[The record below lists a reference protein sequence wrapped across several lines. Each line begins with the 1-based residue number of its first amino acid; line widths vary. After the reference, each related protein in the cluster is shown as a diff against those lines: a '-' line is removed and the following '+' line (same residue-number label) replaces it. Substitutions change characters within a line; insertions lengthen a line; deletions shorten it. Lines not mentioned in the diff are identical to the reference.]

1 MIRQPE
7 FVTMEV
13 FNWAVDEV
21 GEKKQDLDVSR
32 ARLES
37 FTEGLCIQMMHLG
50 PYSQEPAMIDL
61 LQQFVI
67 ENNLKNMTGIKGKH
81 HEIYLSDPRKTAPE
95 KLKTVLRLPVESQP
109 L

>member
-1 MIRQPE
+1 MALEGYFEYVVPPLEGLWWAVGDFDLKKRDQWHWTSMIRQPE

-50 PYSQEPAMIDL
+50 PYSQELATIDL
-61 LQQFVI
+61 LQ
-67 ENNLKNMTGIKGKH
+67 H
-81 HEIYLSDPRKTAPE
+81 S
-95 KLKTVLRLPVESQP
+95 S
-109 L
+109 

>member
-37 FTEGLCIQMMHLG
+37 FTEGLCVQMMHLG
-50 PYSQEPAMIDL
+50 PYSQEPATIDL
-61 LQQFVI
+61 LQ
-67 ENNLKNMTGIKGKH
+67 H
-81 HEIYLSDPRKTAPE
+81 S
-95 KLKTVLRLPVESQP
+95 
-109 L
+109 